1 MPVNSVAQL
10 PIFSFGFR
18 PFFLGGAIWAALNM
32 LLWTAMLS
40 GHISPATPYGPFS
53 WHAHELVVGYVSA
66 IMAGFILTAIPNW
79 TGRTPVRGIALI
91 ILFTVWVGGRI
102 AMWFADTIGLTAAA
116 IVDSLFLFALT
127 AVSFREIIAGKNRR
141 NLIITVIFGLFA
153 ATNVWFHVEV
163 IVYGYPVFSL
173 RAGLAIVVTLI
184 ALIGGRIIPNFT
196 RNWLVKQ
203 DCKDLPT
210 PFNRFDALATVISAF
225 SLVQWVA
232 APTGLMTAL
241 FLFASA
247 ILQGARLARWSGFQT
262 ISEPLLFILHVGFCF
277 VPLGFFA
284 VGSSIIWPQIVP
296 QGVALHVWSTGAVGV
311 MTLAVMTRA
320 SRGHTGRPLTASH
333 VTQLIYLL
341 AVLAALSRLTT
352 ILFPELTLTL
362 LEIAALAWVG
372 AFATFAISY
381 APMLVRRPEDA

>member
-1 MPVNSVAQL
+1 
-10 PIFSFGFR
+10 
-18 PFFLGGAIWAALNM
+18 
-32 LLWTAMLS
+32 MLS
-40 GHISPATPYGPFS
+40 GHISPATPYGPFF

-102 AMWFADTIGLTAAA
+102 AIWFADTIGLTAAA

-141 NLIITVIFGLFA
+141 NLIITVIFALFA

-184 ALIGGRIIPNFT
+184 ALIGGRIVPNFT
-196 RNWLVKQ
+196 RNWLAKQ
-203 DCKDLPT
+203 NYKKLPT
-210 PFNRFDALATVISAF
+210 AFNRFDALATVISAF
-225 SLVQWVA
+225 SLALWVA
-232 APTGLMTAL
+232 APTGLMTGL

-247 ILQGARLARWSGFQT
+247 ILQGTRLARWSGFQT
-262 ISEPLLFILHVGFCF
+262 VSEPLLFILHVGFCF
-277 VPLGFFA
+277 VPLGFAA
-284 VGSSIIWPQIVP
+284 VGGSIIWPQIVP
-296 QGVALHVWSTGAVGV
+296 EGVALHVWSTGAVGV

-320 SRGHTGRPLTASH
+320 SRGHTGRTLSAPYA
-333 VTQLIYLL
+333 TQLIYLL
-341 AVLAALSRLTT
+341 AVLAVLSRLTT
-352 ILFPELTLTL
+352 ILLPELTLTL
-362 LEIAALAWVG
+362 LEVAALAWVG

-381 APMLVRRPEDA
+381 APMLARPPKDA

>member
-1 MPVNSVAQL
+1 
-10 PIFSFGFR
+10 
-18 PFFLGGAIWAALNM
+18 
-32 LLWTAMLS
+32 MLS
-40 GHISPATPYGPFS
+40 GHVSLTTPYGPFS

-127 AVSFREIIAGKNRR
+127 AVSLREIIAGKNRR
-141 NLIITVIFGLFA
+141 NLIITVIFALFA

-247 ILQGARLARWSGFQT
+247 ILQGTRLARWSGFQT
-262 ISEPLLFILHVGFCF
+262 VSEPLLFILHVGFCF
-277 VPLGFFA
+277 VPLARISHQSAQILAILVILGFLRLKFA
-284 VGSSIIWPQIVP
+284 RRADT
-296 QGVALHVWSTGAVGV
+296 VALSAAKRSGTGHYHLKPAQVAAD
-311 MTLAVMTRA
+311 TPE
-320 SRGHTGRPLTASH
+320 RGHA
-333 VTQLIYLL
+333 Q
-341 AVLAALSRLTT
+341 
-352 ILFPELTLTL
+352 TLG
-362 LEIAALAWVG
+362 V
-372 AFATFAISY
+372 
-381 APMLVRRPEDA
+381 

>member
-1 MPVNSVAQL
+1 
-10 PIFSFGFR
+10 
-18 PFFLGGAIWAALNM
+18 
-32 LLWTAMLS
+32 MLS
-40 GHISPATPYGPFS
+40 GYISLATPYGHFS

-91 ILFTVWVGGRI
+91 VLFTVWVGGRI
-102 AMWFADTIGLTAAA
+102 AIWFADTIGLTAAA

-141 NLIITVIFGLFA
+141 NLIITVIFALFA
-153 ATNVWFHVEV
+153 ATNVCFHVEV

-184 ALIGGRIIPNFT
+184 ALIGGRIVPNFT
-196 RNWLVKQ
+196 HNWLVKQ
-203 DCKDLPT
+203 NYKKLPT
-210 PFNRFDALATVISAF
+210 AFNRFDALATVISAF
-225 SLVQWVA
+225 SLALWVA
-232 APTGLMTAL
+232 APTGLMTVL

-247 ILQGARLARWSGFQT
+247 IFQGTRLVRWSGFQT
-262 ISEPLLFILHVGFCF
+262 VSEPLLFILHVGFCF
-277 VPLGFFA
+277 VPLGFAA
-284 VGSSIIWPQIVP
+284 VGSSIIWPHFVP

-320 SRGHTGRPLTASH
+320 TRGHTGRPLSAPY

-381 APMLVRRPEDA
+381 APMLVRPPKVA